1 MDSTRLK
8 EFNYCPNCGRRFHD
22 NETACAIC
30 GIKKINTTNIG
41 PKARWQKLLYI
52 QQDYPDN
59 YVDETFLEE
68 LQKNVNVHTYKYWTL
83 VRESS
88 VISQHLS
95 SMIIFIG
102 VFIHL
107 YNENLT
113 ENTLIFSSTSL
124 LVILFFIWAFKM
136 KDIDQRFIVNKLGM
150 VKTGILLFAILLSF
164 SPILKTLT
172 EKTSSDT
179 IYALTVIFFIGNV
192 ILHDYSG
199 KITKNIRF
207 PDSLSIN
214 LAIFASVLLASRLG
228 RDKEDDG
235 TTQNVPSNKSVFGLL
250 AFAVEWFA
258 LLPFFLRFL
267 KKSSMKYYL
276 INTVF
281 FFIIAIVLFIPISKI
296 VIITFSLTVFFI
308 NFICPIWLISVQKY
322 KNQINGPW
330 DEAKMKVFVNKNP

>member
-30 GIKKINTTNIG
+30 GIKKINTINIG
-41 PKARWQKLLYI
+41 LKARWQKLLYI

-83 VRESS
+83 VREST

-95 SMIIFIG
+95 SMLIFIG

-107 YNENLT
+107 YNQNIT
-113 ENTLIFSSTSL
+113 ENTLIFSSTTL
-124 LVILFFIWAFKM
+124 LILLFLCWTTKM
-136 KDIDQRFIVNKLGM
+136 KDIDSRFIVNKLGM
-150 VKTGILLFAILLSF
+150 IKTGVLIFAILLGF

-172 EKTSSDT
+172 EETSSDT
-179 IYALTVIFFIGNV
+179 IYALTVIFFIGNLF
-192 ILHDYSG
+192 LHDYRG
-199 KITKNIRF
+199 KITKNIRY

-214 LAIFASVLLASRLG
+214 LAIFASVLLASRL
-228 RDKEDDG
+228 
-235 TTQNVPSNKSVFGLL
+235 PSNKSVFGLL

-267 KKSSMKYYL
+267 KKVSVVYDL
-276 INTVF
+276 INTSL
-281 FFIIAIVLFIPISKI
+281 FIIFAIILFIPISKVVI
-296 VIITFSLTVFFI
+296 VTFCFVVFLV

-330 DEAKMKVFVNKNP
+330 DEAKMKVFANKN

>member
-41 PKARWQKLLYI
+41 PAKARWQKLLYI

-88 VISQHLS
+88 VVSQHFS
-95 SMIIFIG
+95 SMLIFIG
-102 VFIHL
+102 LFIHL
-107 YNENLT
+107 LNKNIT
-113 ENTLIFSSTSL
+113 ESTLIISSTIL
-124 LVILFFIWAFKM
+124 LIVLFLIWSSKM
-136 KDIDQRFIVNKLGM
+136 KDIDSRFIVNRLGM
-150 VKTGILLFAILLSF
+150 IKTGILLFAILLSF

-172 EKTSSDT
+172 ETTSNDT
-179 IYALTVIFFIGNV
+179 IYALTTIFFIGNV
-192 ILHDYSG
+192 ILHDYGG

-214 LAIFASVLLASRLG
+214 LAIFASVLLASRLS
-228 RDKEDDG
+228 
-235 TTQNVPSNKSVFGLL
+235 SNKSVYGLL

-267 KKSSMKYYL
+267 KKVSLTYYL
-276 INTVF
+276 ISTIVF
-281 FFIIAIVLFIPISKI
+281 IIIAIILFIPLSKV
-296 VIITFSLTVFFI
+296 VIIIFCSVVFFV

-330 DEAKMKVFVNKNP
+330 DEAKMKVFVNKNQ

>member
-30 GIKKINTTNIG
+30 GIKKINTINIG

-83 VRESS
+83 VREST

-95 SMIIFIG
+95 SMLIFIG

-107 YNENLT
+107 YNQNIT
-113 ENTLIFSSTSL
+113 ENTLIISSTTL
-124 LVILFFIWAFKM
+124 LILLFLCWTTKM
-136 KDIDQRFIVNKLGM
+136 KDIDSRFIVNKLGM
-150 VKTGILLFAILLSF
+150 IKTGVLIFAILLGF

-172 EKTSSDT
+172 EETSSDT
-179 IYALTVIFFIGNV
+179 IYALTVIFFIGNLF
-192 ILHDYSG
+192 LHDYRG
-199 KITKNIRF
+199 KITKNIRY

-214 LAIFASVLLASRLG
+214 LAIFASVLLASRL
-228 RDKEDDG
+228 
-235 TTQNVPSNKSVFGLL
+235 PSNKSVFGLL

-267 KKSSMKYYL
+267 KKVSVVYDL
-276 INTVF
+276 INTSL
-281 FFIIAIVLFIPISKI
+281 FIIFAIILFIPISKVVI
-296 VIITFSLTVFFI
+296 VTFCFVVFLV

-330 DEAKMKVFVNKNP
+330 DEAKMKVFANKN

>member
-1 MDSTRLK
+1 MDSSRLK

-83 VRESS
+83 VRETS
-88 VISQHLS
+88 VVSQHFS
-95 SMIIFIG
+95 SMLIFIG
-102 VFIHL
+102 IFIHL
-107 YNENLT
+107 YNKNIT
-113 ENTLIFSSTSL
+113 ENTLIFSSTTL
-124 LVILFFIWAFKM
+124 LVILFLIWSSKM
-136 KDIDQRFIVNKLGM
+136 KDIDPRFIVNRLGM
-150 VKTGILLFAILLSF
+150 IKTGILLFAILLSF

-172 EKTSSDT
+172 EETSSDT

-192 ILHDYSG
+192 ILHDYGG

-207 PDSLSIN
+207 PESLSIN
-214 LAIFASVLLASRLG
+214 LAIFASVLLASRLS
-228 RDKEDDG
+228 
-235 TTQNVPSNKSVFGLL
+235 SNKSVFGLL

-267 KKSSMKYYL
+267 KKVSLTYFL
-276 INTVF
+276 ISTVVF
-281 FFIIAIVLFIPISKI
+281 TIIAVLLFIPISKV
-296 VIITFSLTVFFI
+296 VIITFCSVVFFV
-308 NFICPIWLISVQKY
+308 NFICPVWLISVQKY

-330 DEAKMKVFVNKNP
+330 DEAKMKVFVNKNQ

>member
-22 NETACAIC
+22 NESACAIC

-41 PKARWQKLLYI
+41 PRARWLKLLYI

-68 LQKNVNVHTYKYWTL
+68 LQRNVNVHTYKYWNL
-83 VRESS
+83 VREST
-88 VISQHLS
+88 VISQHFTS
-95 SMIIFIG
+95 VIIFVGI
-102 VFIHL
+102 FIHL
-107 YNENLT
+107 YNHNIT
-113 ENTLIFSSTSL
+113 ENTLLISSSSILIL
-124 LVILFFIWAFKM
+124 LFLIWTMKM
-136 KDIDQRFIVNKLGM
+136 KDIDPRFIVNKLGM
-150 VKTGILLFAILLSF
+150 IKTGILIFAILLGF

-172 EKTSSDT
+172 DKTSSDT
-179 IYALTVIFFIGNV
+179 IYALTVIFFIGNLF
-192 ILHDYSG
+192 LHDYSG

-214 LAIFASVLLASRLG
+214 LAIFASVLLASRF
-228 RDKEDDG
+228 E
-235 TTQNVPSNKSVFGLL
+235 SNKSVFGLL

-258 LLPFFLRFL
+258 LLPFFLRFV
-267 KKSSMKYYL
+267 KKVSVVYDL
-276 INTVF
+276 ISTAL
-281 FFIIAIVLFIPISKI
+281 FIIMAIVLFIPISKVVI
-296 VIITFSLTVFFI
+296 VTFCCAVFFV

-330 DEAKMKVFVNKNP
+330 DEAKMKVFVKNQ